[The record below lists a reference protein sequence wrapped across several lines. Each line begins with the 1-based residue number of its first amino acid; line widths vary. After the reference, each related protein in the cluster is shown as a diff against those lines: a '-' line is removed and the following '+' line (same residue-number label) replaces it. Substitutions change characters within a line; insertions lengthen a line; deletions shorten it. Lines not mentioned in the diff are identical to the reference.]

1 MKIQG
6 GSNLLEGVLSGRP
19 TQPASGARG
28 SFGEVFQN
36 TLNEAAS
43 AGSAAAPVGA
53 GVAIRLQSAPPA
65 PGPAVM
71 PRVEK
76 FLDLLDDYRRLLA
89 DCRVGLKGLDSAVQ
103 AVEIGRD
110 ELSPLLAGLPEG
122 DGLRDVL
129 NQSLVTAEIEILR
142 FRRGDYLPT

>member
-1 MKIQG
+1 
-6 GSNLLEGVLSGRP
+6 
-19 TQPASGARG
+19 
-28 SFGEVFQN
+28 
-36 TLNEAAS
+36 
-43 AGSAAAPVGA
+43 
-53 GVAIRLQSAPPA
+53 
-65 PGPAVM
+65 M